1 MRLILCAAA
10 LMGLSSVIFG
20 AAGDHLLL
28 DNLTTA
34 MTDRFDVALRYHQ
47 NYSIVLL
54 AVALYGM
61 TRVAP
66 SRILMAAA
74 CLFFLGTLIFCGTLY
89 ASLYW
94 QAESLTA
101 GTPIGGLS
109 LMAGWLFL
117 LVYACNPIKKPR

>member
-1 MRLILCAAA
+1 MKLILCAAA
-10 LMGLSSVIFG
+10 LMGLSSVILG
-20 AAGDHLLL
+20 AAGDHLLV
-28 DNLTTA
+28 DNLTA
-34 MTDRFDVALRYHQ
+34 GMTDRFDVALRYHQ

-74 CLFFLGTLIFCGTLY
+74 CLFFVGMLIFCGTLY
-89 ASLYW
+89 VSLYW
-94 QAESLTA
+94 QAEGLTV

-109 LMAGWLFL
+109 LMAGWILL
-117 LVYACNPIKKPR
+117 LVYAIRGAR